1 MLQYEK
7 FSSSISIYLF
17 ILVLILIKNY
27 KLEFVFVIRD
37 CIFYKYI
44 LRFDTLPLKGKISAK
59 TQM

>member
-1 MLQYEK
+1 MKNFLVQ
-7 FSSSISIYLF
+7 FLFIYLYSSY
-17 ILVLILIKNY
+17 LKVILIKIY
-27 KLEFVFVIRD
+27 KLDFVFVIRD